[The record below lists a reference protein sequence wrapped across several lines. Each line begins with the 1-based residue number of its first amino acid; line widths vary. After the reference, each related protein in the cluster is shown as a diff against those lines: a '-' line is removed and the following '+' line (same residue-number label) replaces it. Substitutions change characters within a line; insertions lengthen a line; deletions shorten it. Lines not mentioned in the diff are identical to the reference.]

1 MGETPH
7 ASSPYFNAGWVRW
20 CHDKET
26 TGMQLTF
33 RSQAT
38 AGFALVGTAA
48 TAVAIMAA
56 AFAPTARAD
65 DFSDIVTDLDA
76 VLGAGSADLTAAA
89 ADFSAADYGDGLAA
103 TVFGLDDFLISPE
116 EISLIGGFD
125 ALTGSPVL
133 PADSIEW
140 PGPTFVA
147 PTDLID
153 TLQAAYNYADYGATD
168 LTTAVTD
175 LFSGDPADSL
185 LNAVAGVDALLIGDP
200 EVLSVGL
207 TDTLLGGL

>member
-1 MGETPH
+1 
-7 ASSPYFNAGWVRW
+7 
-20 CHDKET
+20 
-26 TGMQLTF
+26 MQLSF

-48 TAVAIMAA
+48 AGVAILAG

-65 DFSDIVTDLDA
+65 DFSEIVTDLDA

-89 ADFSAADYGDGLAA
+89 TDFSAADYGDGLAK

-116 EISLIGGFD
+116 EVSLVGGFD

-133 PADSIEW
+133 PADSFEW

-153 TLQAAYNYADYGATD
+153 TLQAAYNYAGYGATD
-168 LTTAVTD
+168 LTNAVTE
-175 LFSGDPADSL
+175 LAKGDPADSL
-185 LNAVAGVDALLIGDP
+185 INAVAGLDALLVGDP
-200 EVLSVGL
+200 EVLGIGL

>member
-1 MGETPH
+1 
-7 ASSPYFNAGWVRW
+7 
-20 CHDKET
+20 
-26 TGMQLTF
+26 MQLTF
-33 RSQAT
+33 GSQAA
-38 AGFALVGTAA
+38 AGFALVGS
-48 TAVAIMAA
+48 AVAAAAILVA

-89 ADFSAADYGDGLAA
+89 TDFSAADYGDGLAL

-116 EISLIGGFD
+116 EVSLVGGFD

-133 PADSIEW
+133 PVDSFEW

-153 TLQAAYNYADYGATD
+153 TLQAVYNYAGYGATD
-168 LTTAVTD
+168 LTNAVTE
-175 LFSGDPADSL
+175 LVSGDSADSL
-185 LNAVAGVDALLIGDP
+185 LNAVGGVDVLLVGAP
-200 EVLSVGL
+200 EILSIGL

>member
-1 MGETPH
+1 
-7 ASSPYFNAGWVRW
+7 VRW
-20 CHDKET
+20 CYDKET
-26 TGMQLTF
+26 TRMQLIF
-33 RSQAT
+33 GSQA
-38 AGFALVGTAA
+38 AVGFALVGSAA
-48 TAVAIMAA
+48 AAAAILAA

-89 ADFSAADYGDGLAA
+89 TDFSAADYGDGLAL

-116 EISLIGGFD
+116 EVSLVGGLD

-133 PADSIEW
+133 PVDSFEW

-153 TLQAAYNYADYGATD
+153 TLQAVYNYAGYGATD
-168 LTTAVTD
+168 LTNAVTEIV
-175 LFSGDPADSL
+175 SGDPADSL
-185 LNAVAGVDALLIGDP
+185 LNAIGGVDVLLVGAP
-200 EVLSVGL
+200 EILSIGL

>member
-1 MGETPH
+1 
-7 ASSPYFNAGWVRW
+7 VRW
-20 CHDKET
+20 CYDKET
-26 TGMQLTF
+26 TRMQLTF
-33 RSQAT
+33 GSQAA
-38 AGFALVGTAA
+38 AGFALVGS
-48 TAVAIMAA
+48 AVAAAAILVA

-89 ADFSAADYGDGLAA
+89 TDFSAADYGDGLAL

-116 EISLIGGFD
+116 EVSLVGGFD

-133 PADSIEW
+133 PVDSFEW

-153 TLQAAYNYADYGATD
+153 TLQAVYNYAGYGATD
-168 LTTAVTD
+168 LTNAVTE
-175 LFSGDPADSL
+175 LVSGDSADSL
-185 LNAVAGVDALLIGDP
+185 LNAVGGVDVLLVGAP
-200 EVLSVGL
+200 EILSIGL